1 MNWIVYETTNKI
13 NGKYYIG
20 VHKQKILPFE
30 FDGYLG
36 SGRKMKFAISKYGK
50 NNFFRETLFVFD
62 NHIDAFLKEAE
73 IVNNEFIK
81 NKNVYN
87 TCIGGQ
93 TPVLCGEQNGFYGK
107 KHSKETLEKIRKSLE
122 IFYGGKQFHNEESKR
137 KISEFMKSFWTD
149 ETKRRMSIQRKEYW
163 KNNPYPESAKKKLSE
178 KLKGRVFSEDHKRK
192 LSESKR
198 LLWES
203 DEFREKQM
211 KHLSSPERCKKI
223 SKALKG
229 KKKTI
234 DHINKINKNPE
245 KIRKTAEKHRGMK
258 RSEEAKKKM
267 SDAKKGKVPPNKIEI
282 PPLGDIQF
290 LIQRYNRKTAAQMFA
305 VSTVTLKKWI
315 DYYGV

>member
-1 MNWIVYETTNKI
+1 
-13 NGKYYIG
+13 

-192 LSESKR
+192 ISESKR
-198 LLWES
+198 LQWES

-290 LIQRYNRKTAAQMFA
+290 LIQRYNRKITAQMFS